1 MSLNIEII
9 RPLKPGGYGDL
20 FLAQRTDTGD
30 QIVIKYLRDAHLP
43 HARRA
48 FAREVRILSRR
59 LPGLVR
65 LLAWDLNADPPY
77 YLMPYLSDH

>member
-1 MSLNIEII
+1 
-9 RPLKPGGYGDL
+9 
-20 FLAQRTDTGD
+20 
-30 QIVIKYLRDAHLP
+30 
-43 HARRA
+43 
-48 FAREVRILSRR
+48 LSRR